1 MLKSIRV
8 LSPTLSPR
16 LGGTSVFSSVST
28 TRYYSTTTN
37 SNNNNFNDTF
47 KQEQKQQQ
55 EQQQQKQQNSDHNN
69 NQGEQPKKKS
79 SFKKTLLLL
88 SCTAAVGSYV
98 YFKANGAEP
107 RVEYLKRIPFR
118 MTSNLWGKIANI
130 KIPENLRKPI
140 YMTYSKVFGVN
151 VNEAEKPVEEYESM
165 ADFFSRRLKD
175 EARLID
181 MKHDLVSPVDGTV
194 IYYGKV
200 DNNTLEQVKGLT
212 YSLEDFLGQPEMA
225 KLKGKNLYHLG
236 IYLSPGDYHGI
247 HSPIDWKIQERYH
260 FPGYLFPVAK
270 VAVDNIPGLFALNER
285 VVLSGQWKHGF
296 FSLTPVGASNVGSIV
311 MDFDKELSTNNPKDQ
326 SNIRKEKSEYYH
338 RSYSSP
344 IPSERGSEVAFFKM
358 GSTVILV
365 FEVPQDKQFDFT
377 IKPGQHLKL
386 GEPVGDLK

>member
-1 MLKSIRV
+1 MMIV
-8 LSPTLSPR
+8 PSPYYYPSTFCTVYDHIDDFDNEN
-16 LGGTSVFSSVST
+16 TSAKNNKITTTTTTAST
-28 TRYYSTTTN
+28 TASTLVNHEKEYYLCPNCDVDDYDDCVCFLINHDDQQGKQQQQQQQGILTTTTTN
-37 SNNNNFNDTF
+37 
-47 KQEQKQQQ
+47 
-55 EQQQQKQQNSDHNN
+55 
-69 NQGEQPKKKS
+69 P
-79 SFKKTLLLL
+79 
-88 SCTAAVGSYV
+88 Y
-98 YFKANGAEP
+98 YFK
-107 RVEYLKRIPFR
+107 VEYLKRIPFR

-130 KIPENLRKPI
+130 KIPENFRKPI

-151 VNEAEKPVEEYESM
+151 VNEAERPVEEYESM
-165 ADFFSRRLKD
+165 ADFFSRRLKED
-175 EARLID
+175 ARLID
-181 MKHDLVSPVDGTV
+181 LKHDLVSPVDGTV

-200 DNNTLEQVKGLT
+200 DNNSLEQVKGLT
-212 YSLEDFLGQPEMA
+212 YSLEEFLGEKEMA
-225 KLKGKNLYHLG
+225 KIKGKNLYHLG

-247 HSPIDWKIQERYH
+247 HSPIDWSIQERYH

-338 RSYSSP
+338 KSYTSP
-344 IPSERGSEVAFFKM
+344 ISSLRGNEVAFFKM